1 MKSLIKKEL
10 LITIF
15 FVSSGLTLGQGLK
28 SKGSMGAGLPER
40 ATLDRKVGLI
50 SKENNKYLMQK
61 A

>member
-50 SKENNKYLMQK
+50 SKENNK
-61 A
+61 